1 MHVLKFPQT
10 KTPYETEKY
19 FFMNMK
25 QILAFLYQSLL
36 GILASLLVPFISPLP
51 ELHRW
56 DYRFAL

>member
-25 QILAFLYQSLL
+25 QILAFY
-36 GILASLLVPFISPLP
+36 ITPFWAYW
-51 ELHRW
+51 LH
-56 DYRFAL
+56 Y